1 MTQTMTSPTP
11 TISPSLTTAGRLR
24 SRRRA
29 RELALQILFQWDIH
43 GSTDFWLE
51 EFWAKQDFA
60 TETRDFAEQLVEGV
74 TQHHVELDR
83 LMNEYAINWRVERM
97 PVVDRNILRE
107 ALYEL
112 LWLPEV
118 PAKVTVNETIEL
130 AKRFA
135 DDETRRFVN
144 GILDR
149 IFKQD
154 ARLDEK
160 RVQKEHDEAKT
171 TKYRSRKT

>member
-1 MTQTMTSPTP
+1 M
-11 TISPSLTTAGRLR
+11 SPSLTTTGRLR

-43 GSTDFWLE
+43 GNTDFWLE
-51 EFWAKQDFA
+51 EFWAKQSVA
-60 TETRDFAEQLVEGV
+60 PETRAFAEQLVEGV
-74 TQHHVELDR
+74 NQHHVELDH
-83 LMNEYAINWRVERM
+83 LMNQYAVNWKVNRM

-144 GILDR
+144 GMLDR

-160 RVQKEHDEAKT
+160 RAQKERDEAKT
-171 TKYRSRKT
+171 MKDKSKST